1 PSSPIGSIYPSLGA
15 ALQSTDFGDTQKLLD
30 ISDKELKRELNHSP
44 SDSRLV
50 KCLEAEQN
58 DEQTVVNVAAEPCS
72 LSRVSFSRA
81 SSPTPAERE
90 PCSFMWVAVV
100 SCFCP
105 AVPINLFAL
114 YFAHMSRS
122 MIQAKDYDGARR
134 LGRLS
139 LLLSIVSIVVGLA
152 IVLYLLLTGKLYLF
166 FCTHTHTYTQG
177 SRYRGHVA
185 PNSTLKT

>member
-1 PSSPIGSIYPSLGA
+1 MAINTDAPHATDALRERA

-30 ISDKELKRELNHSP
+30 ISDKELKRELNHSL
-44 SDSRLV
+44 SDTHLV
-50 KCLEAEQN
+50 KCLEAERN
-58 DEQTVVNVAAEPCS
+58 EQTVVNVASEPRS
-72 LSRVSFSRA
+72 PSRVSFSRA
-81 SSPTPAERE
+81 SSPTPSERE
-90 PCSFMWVAVV
+90 PCSFMWVAVI

-134 LGRLS
+134 LGHLA

-166 FCTHTHTYTQG
+166 FYTH
-177 SRYRGHVA
+177 
-185 PNSTLKT
+185 